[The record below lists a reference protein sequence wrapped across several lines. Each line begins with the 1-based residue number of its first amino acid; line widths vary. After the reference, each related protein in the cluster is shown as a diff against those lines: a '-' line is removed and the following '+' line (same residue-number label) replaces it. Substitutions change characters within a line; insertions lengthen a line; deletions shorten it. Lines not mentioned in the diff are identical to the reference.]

1 MCNFALERWGFE
13 LVVLGLKTKVPVSSE
28 PTQTPSFCII
38 SVPFGIKR
46 GFHTSKPAF
55 HVFLTLSDF
64 QGAERERESKLIKS
78 RQTRT
83 HLNRY
88 FSTFNRRF
96 KHIFASQMLNNQHN
110 AIVTIEIE
118 IS

>member
-1 MCNFALERWGFE
+1 MCNFALERWELE

-38 SVPFGIKR
+38 SVLFGIKR
-46 GFHTSKPAF
+46 GFYTSKPAF
-55 HVFLTLSDF
+55 HVFLTLSDS
-64 QGAERERESKLIKS
+64 QGAERERESKLMKS

-83 HLNRY
+83 HLNTY

-96 KHIFASQMLNNQHN
+96 KHISASQLQNNQHN
-110 AIVTIEIE
+110 AIVPIEIE

>member
-13 LVVLGLKTKVPVSSE
+13 LAVLGLKTKVRVSSE

-38 SVPFGIKR
+38 SVRFGIKR
-46 GFHTSKPAF
+46 GFYASKPDF
-55 HVFLTLSDF
+55 YVFLTLSDF

-83 HLNRY
+83 HLNTY
-88 FSTFNRRF
+88 FSTFNRCF
-96 KHIFASQMLNNQHN
+96 KHIFASQMQNNQHN

>member
-1 MCNFALERWGFE
+1 MSNFALERWGFE
-13 LVVLGLKTKVPVSSE
+13 LVVLGP
-28 PTQTPSFCII
+28 
-38 SVPFGIKR
+38 
-46 GFHTSKPAF
+46 
-55 HVFLTLSDF
+55 LSDF

-96 KHIFASQMLNNQHN
+96 KHIFASQMQNNQHN
-110 AIVTIEIE
+110 TIVTIENE
-118 IS
+118 ISCRKYSKLDEFPSSTGLCKSAISDLPVLSSLQKCACELVPL